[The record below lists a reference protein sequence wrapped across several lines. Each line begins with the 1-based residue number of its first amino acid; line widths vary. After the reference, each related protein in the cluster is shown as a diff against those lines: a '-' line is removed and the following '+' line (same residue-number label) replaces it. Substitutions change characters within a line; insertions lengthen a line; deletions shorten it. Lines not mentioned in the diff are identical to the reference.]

1 MAQGSKWS
9 DDVKDKAKVLLAT
22 NMSIPKTALQLNV
35 PESTIKTWKV
45 EWDNDGSLT
54 ELRQR
59 KKSEWEDLFIS
70 EAQDVIRLATARVKA
85 TIKEASPAQAAT
97 IAGIYTDKMRLIQGE
112 TTSNVGQAGLTIQI
126 GNQVVTNNNTENPS
140 NPA

>member
-9 DDVKDKAKVLLAT
+9 DEVREKAKVLLAT

-45 EWDNDGSLT
+45 EWDNDGSLS

-59 KKSEWEDLFIS
+59 KKAEWEDLYI
-70 EAQDVIRLATARVKA
+70 EQAKDIINLATKRVKE
-85 TIKEASPAQAAT
+85 TLKDASAAQAAT

-112 TTSNVGQAGLTIQI
+112 TTANVGQQGLVIQI
-126 GNQVVTNNNTENPS
+126 GQQVVTGNNNTENRQ
-140 NPA
+140 